1 MAPNLISV
9 CCILLFT
16 YFVLDGAETFPHEL
30 GVALRVATI
39 FLSVV
44 SNLASVGSKISIE
57 KDWVVVIANDDKE
70 RLTKINSIFRTIDL
84 VGRKLLKLVRFVI
97 VSLFNLKLKF
107 NAKITTKNLS
117 FNEWRLKYSEIIY
130 KSNQFLIFQS
140 DLSVGRAS
148 LNR

>member
-1 MAPNLISV
+1 
-9 CCILLFT
+9 
-16 YFVLDGAETFPHEL
+16 LDGVETFPHEL

-84 VGRKLLKLVRFVI
+84 VGRKLYKLVRFVI
-97 VSLFNLKLKF
+97 VSLFNLKLC
-107 NAKITTKNLS
+107 
-117 FNEWRLKYSEIIY
+117 
-130 KSNQFLIFQS
+130 
-140 DLSVGRAS
+140 
-148 LNR
+148 